1 MCTRFVLEQDRLR
14 ALLATFDPAALAALA
29 SAQPAAS
36 SGTAATDRFN
46 IAPGT
51 PLLALRAAASPPFSA
66 DARPASFFRP
76 RWGLIPAWS
85 RDATRPPVNA
95 RAETVAERPTFRDA
109 FRRRR
114 CLIPASGFYEWEE
127 RGRARH
133 PWLFRRRDGHAFFFA
148 GLWET
153 WTAPDSDRAP
163 LETCAFV
170 TTAPNATVAPI
181 HDRMPA
187 LLDAETARL
196 WLDPDAPP
204 DALASLLRPAADDLL
219 DATELIRRINHL
231 EHDDP
236 ACLTPAREAPPDAQ
250 FTLGF

>member
-14 ALLATFDPAALAALA
+14 ALLATLDPAALAALA
-29 SAQPAAS
+29 SSSSTAQTSPAA
-36 SGTAATDRFN
+36 ADRFN

-51 PLLALRAAASPPFSA
+51 PLLTLRSSSA
-66 DARPASFFRP
+66 FFRP
-76 RWGLIPAWS
+76 RWGLIPHWS
-85 RDATRPPVNA
+85 RDATRPSVNA
-95 RAETVAERPTFRDA
+95 RAESLADRPAFRDA
-109 FRRRR
+109 FRHRR
-114 CLIPASGFYEWEE
+114 CIVPASGFYEWES

-133 PWLFRRRDGHAFFFA
+133 PWLFRRRDDHAFFFA
-148 GLWET
+148 ALWET
-153 WTAPDSDRAP
+153 WTAPESASTP
-163 LETCAFV
+163 LETCAIV

-196 WLDPDAPP
+196 WLDPAAPP